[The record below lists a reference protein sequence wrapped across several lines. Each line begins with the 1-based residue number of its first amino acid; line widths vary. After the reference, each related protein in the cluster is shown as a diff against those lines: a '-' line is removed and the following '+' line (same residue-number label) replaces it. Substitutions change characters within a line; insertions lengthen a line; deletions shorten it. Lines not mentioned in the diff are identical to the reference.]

1 MAPKGHVVIELVTA
15 VLTIVPGNPQLDV
28 LASAA
33 EKRIAVA
40 LRPRTRCSYLARFQ
54 LFLAFIVHMNISVAT
69 SLQTVLVYLEFLVQN
84 NLKAVSLRNH
94 LSILKYYFSLF
105 GWSTSVF
112 NERKVQLFVK
122 SVQVNAKLQVKVK
135 GVFTVEL
142 LQRLVT
148 YVMRF
153 TNAEVYRALFLV
165 SFFGFFRLASL
176 VPNSS
181 AEFDITRFPVL
192 GDVVWGAPGAYI
204 VMTCSKT
211 MQQAGAMHVVQLPQL
226 LNSILCPVKALKVM
240 IKAIPRDKVSPLFL
254 IKTKSGVTVLTASKA
269 RSFLKMVIVSLGLN
283 PRHFTFH
290 AFRRSGASLAFNHDV
305 KLNHIKQHGH
315 WRSKSVWTYLNST
328 PKPAATIPI
337 TFQAII
343 PTN

>member
-1 MAPKGHVVIELVTA
+1 MAPNGHVVIELVTA
-15 VLTIVPGNPQLDV
+15 VLTVIPDNPRLDA

-33 EKRIAVA
+33 EKRIEAA
-40 LRPRTRCSYLARFQ
+40 LCPWTRCSYLAGFR
-54 LFLAFIVHMNISVAT
+54 LFLAFIVHMNISVAS

-122 SVQVNAKLQVKVK
+122 SVQINAKLQVKVK
-135 GVFTVEL
+135 GIFKVEL

-148 YVMRF
+148 SVMRF

-176 VPNSS
+176 VSNLS
-181 AEFDITRFPVL
+181 AEFDVTRFPVL
-192 GDVVWGAPGAYI
+192 GDVIWGAPGAHI

-211 MQQAGAMHVVQLPQL
+211 MQKAGAMQVVQLPQL
-226 LNSILCPVKALKVM
+226 LDSILCPVKALKVM

-254 IKTKSGVTVLTASKA
+254 VRTKSVVAVLTASKA
-269 RSFLKMVIVSLGLN
+269 RYFFRMVIVSLGLN

-290 AFRRSGASLAFNHDV
+290 AFRHSGASLAFNHDV
-305 KLNHIKQHGH
+305 KLDHIKQHGH
-315 WRSKSVWTYLNST
+315 WRSESVWTYLNST
-328 PKPAATIPI
+328 PKAAATIPL
-337 TFQAII
+337 TFQDII
-343 PTN
+343 PTS